1 MLAALGFL
9 TPFGPARAPSPA
21 ALRWFPLV
29 GAAAGAVVG
38 LVWWAASKG
47 WHGPLVPAALAVA
60 ADLVVTGMLHV
71 DGLADSADG
80 LLPHLSRER
89 RLEVM
94 SQPDVGAFGM
104 AATIAVLLL
113 RVAALDAL
121 RPDIALV
128 VGVWCVSR
136 SLVVVAMLVLPYARA
151 TGGLA
156 TGDLATG
163 GPATGGPVTGGLA
176 TGGPATGGLATAFLG
191 GGVAGAA
198 LAASVGVAAGT
209 SLAVWAGG
217 APAGAGV
224 GAAVVS
230 VAALLWVARRR
241 LGGFT
246 GDVLGAAV
254 VVSETAALLV
264 AGVRW

>member
-9 TPFGPARAPSPA
+9 TPFGPARAPNPA
-21 ALRWFPLV
+21 TLRWFPLV

-47 WHGPLVPAALAVA
+47 WHGPLVPAALAIA
-60 ADLVVTGMLHV
+60 TDLVLTGMLHV

-89 RLEVM
+89 RLQVM
-94 SQPDVGAFGM
+94 SEPGVGAFGL
-104 AATIAVLLL
+104 AVTVAVLVL
-113 RVAALDAL
+113 RFAAFGTLH
-121 RPDIALV
+121 PDIALV
-128 VGVWCVSR
+128 AGLWCVSR
-136 SLVVVAMLVLPYARA
+136 SLMVVVMLVLPYARP

-156 TGDLATG
+156 A
-163 GPATGGPVTGGLA
+163 
-176 TGGPATGGLATAFLG
+176 AFLG
-191 GGVAGAA
+191 GGVVGSA

-217 APAGAGV
+217 TPAAAGV
-224 GAAVVS
+224 GAAVVA
-230 VAALLWVARRR
+230 VAAILWVSRRR

-246 GDVLGAAV
+246 GDVLGAVV
-254 VVSETAALLV
+254 VVSETASILV
-264 AGVRW
+264 SGVHW

>member
-163 GPATGGPVTGGLA
+163 G
-176 TGGPATGGLATAFLG
+176 LATAFLG

>member
-9 TPFGPARAPSPA
+9 TPFGPARAPNSA

-29 GAAAGAVVG
+29 GAAAGAIVG

-60 ADLVVTGMLHV
+60 TDLALTGMLHV

-80 LLPHLSRER
+80 LLAHLSRER
-89 RLEVM
+89 RLQVM
-94 SQPDVGAFGM
+94 SEPDIGAFGL
-104 AATIAVLLL
+104 ATTVAVLVL
-113 RVAALDAL
+113 RFAAFGAL

-136 SLVVVAMLVLPYARA
+136 SLMVAAMLVLPYAR
-151 TGGLA
+151 
-156 TGDLATG
+156 
-163 GPATGGPVTGGLA
+163 P
-176 TGGPATGGLATAFLG
+176 TGGLATAFLG
-191 GGVAGAA
+191 GRVAGSA
-198 LAASVGVAAGT
+198 LAASAGAAAGA
-209 SLAVWAGG
+209 SLAIWAGG
-217 APAGAGV
+217 APAAAGV
-224 GAAVVS
+224 GAAVVA
-230 VAALLWVARRR
+230 VAAILWVARRR

>member
-9 TPFGPARAPSPA
+9 TPFGPARAPGPS

-29 GAAAGAVVG
+29 GAAAGAAVG

-47 WHGPLVPAALAVA
+47 WHGPLVPAALAVVT
-60 ADLVVTGMLHV
+60 DLVVTGMLHV
-71 DGLADSADG
+71 DGLCDSADG

-94 SQPDVGAFGM
+94 SEPAVGAFGS
-104 AATIAVLLL
+104 TVTLAVLLL
-113 RVAALDAL
+113 RFAAFGGL
-121 RPDIALV
+121 RPDVALV
-128 VGVWCVSR
+128 AGVWCVSR

-151 TGGLA
+151 TES
-156 TGDLATG
+156 
-163 GPATGGPVTGGLA
+163 PATGSLE
-176 TGGPATGGLATAFLG
+176 TGGLATAFLG
-191 GGVAGAA
+191 SGRKGAA
-198 LAASVGVAAGT
+198 LAASVGLAAGI

-217 APAGAGV
+217 APAAAGV
-224 GAAVVS
+224 GAGVAAAAAVVWL
-230 VAALLWVARRR
+230 AWRR

-254 VVSETAALLV
+254 VVSETAAILV
-264 AGVRW
+264 SGVRW

>member
-9 TPFGPARAPSPA
+9 TPFGPARAPNPVT
-21 ALRWFPLV
+21 LRWFPLV
-29 GAAAGAVVG
+29 GAGAGAIVG

-47 WHGPLVPAALAVA
+47 WHGPLVPAALAVVT
-60 ADLVVTGMLHV
+60 DLVLTGMLHV

-89 RLEVM
+89 RLQVM
-94 SQPDVGAFGM
+94 SEPDVGAFGL
-104 AATIAVLLL
+104 AATLSVLLL
-113 RVAALDAL
+113 RFAAFGAL

-136 SLVVVAMLVLPYARA
+136 SLMAATMLVLPYAR
-151 TGGLA
+151 
-156 TGDLATG
+156 
-163 GPATGGPVTGGLA
+163 P
-176 TGGPATGGLATAFLG
+176 TGGLATAFLG
-191 GGVAGAA
+191 GGVAGSA
-198 LAASVGVAAGT
+198 LAASAGAAAGA
-209 SLAVWAGG
+209 SLAIWAGG
-217 APAGAGV
+217 APAAAGL
-224 GAAVVS
+224 GAAVVA
-230 VAALLWVARRR
+230 VAAILWVARRR

>member
-151 TGGLA
+151 TGDLA
-156 TGDLATG
+156 TGDL
-163 GPATGGPVTGGLA
+163 
-176 TGGPATGGLATAFLG
+176 ATGGLATAFLG

>member
-113 RVAALDAL
+113 RVAALGAL

-156 TGDLATG
+156 TGDL
-163 GPATGGPVTGGLA
+163 
-176 TGGPATGGLATAFLG
+176 ATGGLATAFLG

>member
-1 MLAALGFL
+1 VLAALGFL

-21 ALRWFPLV
+21 TLRWFPLV
-29 GAAAGAVVG
+29 GAAAGAIVG

-47 WHGPLVPAALAVA
+47 WHGSLVPAALAIVT
-60 ADLVVTGMLHV
+60 DLVLTGMLHV

-80 LLPHLSRER
+80 LLAHLSRER
-89 RLEVM
+89 RLQVM
-94 SQPDVGAFGM
+94 SDPDVGAFGL
-104 AATIAVLLL
+104 AATVAVLLL
-113 RVAALDAL
+113 RFAAFGAL

-136 SLVVVAMLVLPYARA
+136 SLMVAAMLVVPYARS
-151 TGGLA
+151 
-156 TGDLATG
+156 
-163 GPATGGPVTGGLA
+163 
-176 TGGPATGGLATAFLG
+176 TGGLATAFLG
-191 GGVAGAA
+191 GGVASSA
-198 LAASVGVAAGT
+198 LAASVGMAAGT

-217 APAGAGV
+217 TPAGLGVGAGV
-224 GAAVVS
+224 LA

-264 AGVRW
+264 SGVRW

>member
-9 TPFGPARAPSPA
+9 TPFGPARAPNPA
-21 ALRWFPLV
+21 TPRWFPLV
-29 GAAAGAVVG
+29 GAAAGAIVG

-47 WHGPLVPAALAVA
+47 WHGPLVPAALAVVT
-60 ADLVVTGMLHV
+60 DLVLTGMLHV

-89 RLEVM
+89 RLQVM
-94 SQPDVGAFGM
+94 SEPDVGAFGL
-104 AATIAVLLL
+104 AATSAVLLL
-113 RVAALDAL
+113 RFAAFGAL

-128 VGVWCVSR
+128 AGVWCVSR
-136 SLVVVAMLVLPYARA
+136 SLMAAAMLVLPYAR
-151 TGGLA
+151 
-156 TGDLATG
+156 
-163 GPATGGPVTGGLA
+163 P
-176 TGGPATGGLATAFLG
+176 TGGLATAFLG
-191 GGVAGAA
+191 GGVAGSA
-198 LAASVGVAAGT
+198 LAASAGAAAGA
-209 SLAVWAGG
+209 SLAIWAGG
-217 APAGAGV
+217 APAAAGV
-224 GAAVVS
+224 GAAVV
-230 VAALLWVARRR
+230 AAAAILWVARRR

>member
-9 TPFGPARAPSPA
+9 TPFGPARAPNQTT
-21 ALRWFPLV
+21 LRWFPLV
-29 GAAAGAVVG
+29 GAAAGAIVG

-60 ADLVVTGMLHV
+60 TDLVLTGMLHV

-89 RLEVM
+89 RLQVM
-94 SQPDVGAFGM
+94 SEPDVGAFGL
-104 AATIAVLLL
+104 AATVAVLLL
-113 RVAALDAL
+113 RFAAFGAL

-136 SLVVVAMLVLPYARA
+136 SLMVAAMLVLPYAR
-151 TGGLA
+151 
-156 TGDLATG
+156 
-163 GPATGGPVTGGLA
+163 P
-176 TGGPATGGLATAFLG
+176 TGGLATAFLG
-191 GGVAGAA
+191 GRVAGSA
-198 LAASVGVAAGT
+198 LAASAGAAAGA

-217 APAGAGV
+217 TPAAAGV
-224 GAAVVS
+224 GAAVVA
-230 VAALLWVARRR
+230 VAAILWVARRR

>member
-1 MLAALGFL
+1 
-9 TPFGPARAPSPA
+9 
-21 ALRWFPLV
+21 
-29 GAAAGAVVG
+29 VG

-163 GPATGGPVTGGLA
+163 G
-176 TGGPATGGLATAFLG
+176 LATAFLG

>member
-9 TPFGPARAPSPA
+9 TPFGPARAPNSA

-29 GAAAGAVVG
+29 GAAAGAIVG

-60 ADLVVTGMLHV
+60 TDLALTGMLHV

-80 LLPHLSRER
+80 LLAHLSRER
-89 RLEVM
+89 RLQVM
-94 SQPDVGAFGM
+94 SEPDIGAFGL
-104 AATIAVLLL
+104 ATTVAVLVL
-113 RVAALDAL
+113 RFAAFGAL

-128 VGVWCVSR
+128 VGIWCVSR
-136 SLVVVAMLVLPYARA
+136 SLMVAAMLVLPYARSE
-151 TGGLA
+151 GGLA
-156 TGDLATG
+156 T
-163 GPATGGPVTGGLA
+163 V
-176 TGGPATGGLATAFLG
+176 FLG
-191 GGVAGAA
+191 GRVAGSA
-198 LAASVGVAAGT
+198 LAASVGVAAGA
-209 SLAVWAGG
+209 SLAIWAGG
-217 APAGAGV
+217 TPAAVGV
-224 GAAVVS
+224 GAAVVA

-254 VVSETAALLV
+254 VVSETAALV
-264 AGVRW
+264 VSGVRW

>member
-9 TPFGPARAPSPA
+9 TPFGPARAPNSA

-29 GAAAGAVVG
+29 GAAAGAIVG

-47 WHGPLVPAALAVA
+47 WHGPLVPAALAVVT
-60 ADLVVTGMLHV
+60 DLVLTGMLHV

-89 RLEVM
+89 RLQVM
-94 SQPDVGAFGM
+94 SEPDVGAFGL
-104 AATIAVLLL
+104 AATVAVLLL
-113 RVAALDAL
+113 RFAAFGAL

-136 SLVVVAMLVLPYARA
+136 SLMVAAMVVLPYAR
-151 TGGLA
+151 
-156 TGDLATG
+156 
-163 GPATGGPVTGGLA
+163 PA
-176 TGGPATGGLATAFLG
+176 GGLATAFLG
-191 GGVAGAA
+191 GGVAGSA
-198 LAASVGVAAGT
+198 LAASAGAAAGA
-209 SLAVWAGG
+209 SLAIWAGG
-217 APAGAGV
+217 APAAAGV
-224 GAAVVS
+224 GAAVVA
-230 VAALLWVARRR
+230 VAAILWVARRR

>member
-9 TPFGPARAPSPA
+9 TPFGPARAPNPA
-21 ALRWFPLV
+21 TLRWFPLV
-29 GAAAGAVVG
+29 GAAAGAIVG

-47 WHGPLVPAALAVA
+47 WHGPLVPAALAVVT
-60 ADLVVTGMLHV
+60 DLVLTGMLHV

-89 RLEVM
+89 RLQVM
-94 SQPDVGAFGM
+94 SEPDVGAFGL
-104 AATIAVLLL
+104 AATLAVLLL
-113 RVAALDAL
+113 RFAAFGAL

-136 SLVVVAMLVLPYARA
+136 SLMVAAMLVLPYAR
-151 TGGLA
+151 
-156 TGDLATG
+156 
-163 GPATGGPVTGGLA
+163 P
-176 TGGPATGGLATAFLG
+176 TGGLATAFLG
-191 GGVAGAA
+191 GGAAGSA
-198 LAASVGVAAGT
+198 LAASAGAAAGA
-209 SLAVWAGG
+209 SLAIWAGG
-217 APAGAGV
+217 APAAAGV
-224 GAAVVS
+224 GAAVVA
-230 VAALLWVARRR
+230 VAAILWVARRR